1 LPTARLSLAPCLSR
15 FPGRGVCESTLPF
28 FLAVEVLCLT
38 DPTPQCDL
46 AIFVLA
52 LPTVIPTTFGTT
64 HGASL
69 LANLAVT
76 VRLAVIDT
84 THVSDDPE
92 QAPDQLRKRELEMG
106 VAVSVTV
113 VPFTKVATHVCPQ
126 LIPAGELVT
135 RPFP

>member
-1 LPTARLSLAPCLSR
+1 
-15 FPGRGVCESTLPF
+15 LPF
-28 FLAVEVLCLT
+28 FPAVEVLCLT
-38 DPTPQCDL
+38 EPTAQWDL
-46 AIFVLA
+46 AIFDLA

-64 HGASL
+64 QGASRR
-69 LANLAVT
+69 ANRAVT

-84 THVSDDPE
+84 TQVRDEPE
-92 QAPDQLRKRELEMG
+92 QAPDQSRKRELAFG

-113 VPFTKVATHVCPQ
+113 VPFAYVATHVWPQ

>member
-1 LPTARLSLAPCLSR
+1 M
-15 FPGRGVCESTLPF
+15 PF
-28 FLAVEVLCLT
+28 FAAVEVLCLT
-38 DPTPQCDL
+38 EPTAQCDL
-46 AIFVLA
+46 AIFDLA

-64 HGASL
+64 QGASRR
-69 LANLAVT
+69 ANRAVT

-84 THVSDDPE
+84 TQVRDEPE
-92 QAPDQLRKRELEMG
+92 QAPDQSRKRELAFG

-113 VPFTKVATHVCPQ
+113 VPFAYVATHVWPQ

>member
-1 LPTARLSLAPCLSR
+1 VSLAPCLNR
-15 FPGRGVCESTLPF
+15 LPGRGVCESTLPF

-38 DPTPQCDL
+38 DPMPQFDL
-46 AIFVLA
+46 AIFDLA

-64 HGASL
+64 QGASL

-76 VRLAVIDT
+76 VRSAFIDT
-84 THVSDDPE
+84 TQVSEDPE
-92 QAPDQLRKRELEMG
+92 QAPDQSRKRELEFG
-106 VAVSVTV
+106 AAVSVTV